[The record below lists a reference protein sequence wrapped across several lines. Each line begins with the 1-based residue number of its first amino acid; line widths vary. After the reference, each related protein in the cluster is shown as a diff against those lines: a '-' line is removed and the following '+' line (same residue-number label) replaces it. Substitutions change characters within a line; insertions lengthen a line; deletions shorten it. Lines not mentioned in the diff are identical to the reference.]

1 MTAENKNIQT
11 SVEYVDGKPKNEI
24 IVIIIICVM
33 LAGILFN
40 YNTSGSNFGTNL
52 IVCSMGSY
60 IVYDLYCR
68 HSTHKVQTIVVNN
81 ADGE

>member
-1 MTAENKNIQT
+1 MSQNSDSKNIQIAT
-11 SVEYVDGKPKNEI
+11 EEVPGKHKNEI

-33 LAGILFN
+33 LAGIIFN

-68 HSTHKVQTIVVNN
+68 HSTETVQTIVVKQ
-81 ADGE
+81 